1 MPTSYPILLVDDDPA
16 IADLLTRS
24 AKLIFPEARFTHV
37 SSYAQAARYMSDL
50 TGKGPRLILLD
61 INLQVGLSGLEFLK
75 LIRSHPQGRYL
86 PVVMLSSSRED
97 VDTIAAYLAGASAY
111 TQKPDSYAG
120 WKNYVSKLRSY
131 WYETVTVPQ
140 LWFEQDE
147 NGTDTYQ

>member
-1 MPTSYPILLVDDDPA
+1 MPYSYPILLVDDDPS

-24 AKLIFPEARFTHV
+24 AKQIFPEATFTHV
-37 SSYAQAARYMSDL
+37 SSYAEAAQYMSDL

-61 INLQVGLSGLEFLK
+61 VNLQVGLSGLEFLK
-75 LIRSHPQGRYL
+75 LIRSHPQGRFL

-97 VDTIAAYLAGASAY
+97 VDTIAAYMAGASAY

-120 WKNYVSKLRSY
+120 WKAYVGKLRAY

-140 LWFEQDE
+140 LWFERNEDE
-147 NGTDTYQ
+147 TDF

>member
-1 MPTSYPILLVDDDPA
+1 MPHSYPILLVDDDPT

-24 AKLIFPEARFTHV
+24 AKHIFPEATFTHV

-75 LIRSHPQGRYL
+75 LIRGHPQGRFL

-97 VDTIAAYLAGASAY
+97 VDTTAAYLAGANAY

-120 WKNYVSKLRSY
+120 WKIYVSKLRSY
-131 WYETVTVPQ
+131 WYETVSVPQ

-147 NGTDTYQ
+147 TDTDQ